1 MKHFKVFFFA
11 CLLTIAS
18 SCGQQKNVV
27 TYQVQQGETMRSI
40 AKKFAVKTKVLRRL
54 NPGIGRRP
62 AVASFIQVPSFKN
75 TLQTTE
81 SSTTAVVD
89 SVAIEK
95 AAALE
100 ALRKI
105 FVVHT
110 VQKGETFY
118 SLTRF
123 YNLSTANLVALNP
136 VLSEGLKTGQHIK
149 IRAKTVASEEVNNA
163 IYQDTIA
170 ANTHLSVAMLLP
182 FRAQE
187 YDTLTANAIFKNN
200 KLVNLVTDYYLGASI
215 AIDSLRKQGVS
226 IDVQLFDTGRKLTKI
241 DSIAAVLKEQENIAV
256 VLGPFYSEEAQF
268 LASEITAPVIFPMY
282 SKNQHTFSET
292 NLIKMAPS
300 KHQAQAVLTTYLQ
313 QNHVNEN
320 IILVGDGKPETNA
333 QIHKFRTLLATLP
346 TVVDIHVLAPEEGY
360 IKQERFAEIFS
371 TTVNNWVVLL
381 TDDVVAVPD
390 AINSLIS
397 LPEETTV
404 KVFSLTKGR
413 AFTKIENN
421 LLAKIGFTYVTN
433 EFIDE
438 QAAGT
443 LLFNKIYQAK
453 NHALPSA
460 DATKGFDSMY
470 DVLMRLSAGGLLE
483 ETFAKGASYRLE
495 STFRFRVAKEASVE
509 NIGLFIVQYNP
520 DVSLLRLQ

>member
-1 MKHFKVFFFA
+1 MNQFKVFFLV

-18 SCGQQKNVV
+18 SCAQQKNVI

-40 AKKFAVKTKVLRRL
+40 AKKLAIKTKVLRRL

-62 AVASFIQVPSFKN
+62 AVASFIQVPSFQK
-75 TLQTTE
+75 TIQTTA
-81 SSTTAVVD
+81 STTTVIVD
-89 SVAIEK
+89 SIAIAK

-100 ALRKI
+100 ALKKI

-118 SLTRF
+118 SVTRF
-123 YNLSTANLVALNP
+123 YNVSTADLVHLNP
-136 VLSEGLKTGQHIK
+136 VLSEGLKTGQHLK
-149 IRAKTVASEEVNNA
+149 IRVKAVASEEVNNA
-163 IYQDTIA
+163 IYQDSIA
-170 ANTHLSVAMLLP
+170 SNIQLSVAMLLP

-187 YDTLTANAIFKNN
+187 YDTLSANAIFKKN

-215 AIDSLRKQGVS
+215 AIDSLRKQGVT
-226 IDVQLFDTGRKLTKI
+226 IDVQLFDTGRKGSKI
-241 DSIAAVLKEQENIAV
+241 DSIAAVLKAQEPSV
-256 VLGPFYSEEAQF
+256 VLGPFYAEEAQF
-268 LASEITAPVIFPMY
+268 LAQQITAPVVFPMY
-282 SKNQHTFSET
+282 SKSQHTFSET
-292 NLIKMAPS
+292 NLIKMAPG
-300 KHQAQAVLTTYLQ
+300 KAQAQVVLTTYLQ
-313 QNHVNEN
+313 QRHVNEN
-320 IILVGDGKPETNA
+320 IILVGDEKAANHMLIRHIRA
-333 QIHKFRTLLATLP
+333 QLATLP
-346 TVVDIHVLAPEEGY
+346 SVTNIHVLVPEEGY

-381 TDDVVAVPD
+381 TDDAVAVPD
-390 AINSLIS
+390 AINSLVS

-443 LLFNKIYQAK
+443 LLFNKTYQVK

-460 DATKGFDSMY
+460 AATKGFDSTY

-483 ETFAKGASYRLE
+483 DTFTKGASYRLE
-495 STFRFRVAKEASVE
+495 STFHFFATKDTSVE
-509 NIGLFIVQYNP
+509 NNGLFIVQYNP